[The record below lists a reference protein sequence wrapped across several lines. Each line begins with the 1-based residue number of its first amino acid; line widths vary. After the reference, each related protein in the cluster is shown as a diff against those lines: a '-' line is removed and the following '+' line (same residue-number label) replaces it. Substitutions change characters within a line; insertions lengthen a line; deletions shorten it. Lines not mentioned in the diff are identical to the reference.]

1 MFTNHS
7 EFTEDCLAFGFSSCP
22 ALSREGWRRSSAVR
36 TYFAVIKNMLATA
49 RKGPYLS
56 EMLPERLDSSFEM
69 MLCASII
76 AILVLSVLALPAAN
90 IPELREQLAIL
101 VSTGKCKEAIGVN
114 LTHEQ
119 VRRLDEKDV
128 MKHYK
133 RYESYVGAKTTET
146 LIESFLGFFTKA
158 LSLAVKLKDA
168 EALQNELKNDYIITK
183 ELSNLSGNLALRCG
197 RLLAVANVFLITAK
211 HVDFSAEEPRHDQD
225 GYPLAGQ
232 DEVPNAKQSS
242 VISE

>member
-1 MFTNHS
+1 MNIMAEEIAMAEVVKLLES
-7 EFTEDCLAFGFSSCP
+7 EP
-22 ALSREGWRRSSAVR
+22 A
-36 TYFAVIKNMLATA
+36 
-49 RKGPYLS
+49 
-56 EMLPERLDSSFEM
+56 
-69 MLCASII
+69 
-76 AILVLSVLALPAAN
+76 PAAN

-133 RYESYVGAKTTET
+133 RYETYVGAKTTET
-146 LIESFLGFFTKA
+146 LIESFLSFSTKA
-158 LSLAVKLKDA
+158 LSLVVKLKDA

-183 ELSNLSGNLALRCG
+183 EMSNLSGSIALRCG
-197 RLLAVANVFLITAK
+197 RLLAVANTFLITAK
-211 HVDFSAEEPRHDQD
+211 HVDFSAEEPRDSN

-232 DEVPNAKQSS
+232 DIVPTLEQYS
-242 VISE
+242 VNGE